1 MPADLLMH
9 WDKSVRAMC
18 GTSASVWSVLKTG
31 AECLWE
37 SLNKTALTNWFG
49 SLLKLMYAP
58 TFDQLMLL
66 LFSSVRSLWAA
77 LFRLQTHVALG
88 STLVILYLNWNLVPE
103 LEIHVN
109 VK

>member
-1 MPADLLMH
+1 M
-9 WDKSVRAMC
+9 RAMC
-18 GTSASVWSVLKTG
+18 GASASVWSVLKTG

-37 SLNKTALTNWFG
+37 SWTTTTLTNWFG

-58 TFDQLMLL
+58 TFDQLM
-66 LFSSVRSLWAA
+66 FCA
-77 LFRLQTHVALG
+77 VALG
-88 STLVILYLNWNLVPE
+88 CPLPFADPRGLGLDAGDLVPE